1 MKHIK
6 LFEQYNLINESEDLG
21 IVSKID
27 AFLEEKGLEGAPAT
41 NVNNPQDDIAKL
53 KKDYVTFTF
62 KNNKGKDESSVY
74 LNNTPANLAIA
85 KELLAMVEK
94 LPAVEATLSTSFNQG
109 RIIGIT
115 KIFK

>member
-1 MKHIK
+1 MKYIK

-27 AFLEEKGLEGAPAT
+27 AFLKEKGLEGAPAT
-41 NVNNPQDDIAKL
+41 NENNPQDDIAKL
-53 KKDYVTFTF
+53 KKDYVTFVF
-62 KNNKGKDESSVY
+62 KNNKGIQEYSVY
-74 LNNTPANLAIA
+74 FKNTTDNLAIA

-94 LPAVEATLSTSFNQG
+94 LPAVDATLSTSFNQG